1 MSPVNSLEPSAV
13 MTAIVE
19 LSQTLHGD
27 FDEAELIDRFFE
39 IIARVAPGRS
49 LAVRVVDLHSREPG
63 RVYGRVATLRDGL
76 EHDRLVLSPATATT
90 SRMKSALLAS
100 ARLRLDERWDSPFGG
115 IATGAAI
122 PLVAGAELYGVFDV
136 GYRAGEAPPM
146 SEAAALLPL
155 VNQLAVALRT
165 MRLHR
170 DTLELRDYQARLV
183 ENANAL
189 IVGIDRAWR
198 VTVCNRALLEV
209 VGATRDDLVGHDLR
223 DLIPADQRRHVTAV
237 FTAALHGETR
247 SAVDLVL
254 NSRDHGRVRTVWSV
268 AAIGNDQRGQ
278 DHVDAVVAIGQDQS
292 RLHALEEQVIR
303 SERLATLGQLAAG
316 VVHEIN
322 NPLMSINVYADFLVK
337 RFTAAGSDDAD
348 LEKLRRIGG
357 SAQRI
362 QRFTREL
369 MQYARPPGHDIEL
382 VVVNDVVRQSV
393 SICEHLFD
401 RGGIS
406 VDVELDDGL
415 PAVHAVAGQLEQV
428 VINLVTNAAH
438 AVEGGGT
445 ISVRTRQLPNA
456 TVELEISDSG
466 AGVPDGDGDRI
477 FEPFFTTKPDGKGTG
492 LGLSIV
498 RNIVE
503 SHHGRISVAR
513 STLGGAAF
521 SVRLPIA

>member
-1 MSPVNSLEPSAV
+1 M
-13 MTAIVE
+13 
-19 LSQTLHGD
+19 
-27 FDEAELIDRFFE
+27 
-39 IIARVAPGRS
+39 
-49 LAVRVVDLHSREPG
+49 
-63 RVYGRVATLRDGL
+63 
-76 EHDRLVLSPATATT
+76 
-90 SRMKSALLAS
+90 
-100 ARLRLDERWDSPFGG
+100 
-115 IATGAAI
+115 
-122 PLVAGAELYGVFDV
+122 
-136 GYRAGEAPPM
+136 
-146 SEAAALLPL
+146 
-155 VNQLAVALRT
+155 
-165 MRLHR
+165 
-170 DTLELRDYQARLV
+170 
-183 ENANAL
+183 
-189 IVGIDRAWR
+189 
-198 VTVCNRALLEV
+198 
-209 VGATRDDLVGHDLR
+209 
-223 DLIPADQRRHVTAV
+223 
-237 FTAALHGETR
+237 
-247 SAVDLVL
+247 
-254 NSRDHGRVRTVWSV
+254 
-268 AAIGNDQRGQ
+268 
-278 DHVDAVVAIGQDQS
+278 
-292 RLHALEEQVIR
+292 
-303 SERLATLGQLAAG
+303 
-316 VVHEIN
+316 VHEIN
-322 NPLMSINVYADFLVK
+322 NPLMSITVYADFLVK

-513 STLGGAAF
+513 SILGGAAF